1 MTFFLH
7 FACRFKMCLNTLC
20 GVAAQLRVHTVVFEQ
35 TQPLQETPARCCFCY
50 FNSFSQKRCQEIVFS
65 QRCSEMFCCACAEE
79 LRNNFLAL
87 QHGAVRR
94 HKCEMGSAKKPKSK
108 HVQTFTSSAWEFLFV
123 DGSREDSGWSLMK
136 KDGRAPSP
144 FQSKECVPGLVDDFQ
159 PHSLKAVKSKRLPL
173 LTQTE
178 LQCYISEKGWFIV
191 SADVHQLCE
200 SLKAQPSKLLGL
212 LDSAWF
218 IYARNQI
225 RFEEWKQGR
234 RALEEKA
241 IEAASSLYVR
251 PPLPPPRPPLRVRLL
266 LLLLPAGLFS
276 AGLMKYYVSVPE
288 AGPRPSR

>member
-1 MTFFLH
+1 MEWQRSCAFT
-7 FACRFKMCLNTLC
+7 
-20 GVAAQLRVHTVVFEQ
+20 QLSLSKHSPSRRRPLDVVFVIL
-35 TQPLQETPARCCFCY
+35 TASHRKDVKKLFSARDA
-50 FNSFSQKRCQEIVFS
+50 
-65 QRCSEMFCCACAEE
+65 QRCSVCACAEE

-200 SLKAQPSKLLGL
+200 
-212 LDSAWF
+212 
-218 IYARNQI
+218 
-225 RFEEWKQGR
+225 
-234 RALEEKA
+234 
-241 IEAASSLYVR
+241 
-251 PPLPPPRPPLRVRLL
+251 
-266 LLLLPAGLFS
+266 
-276 AGLMKYYVSVPE
+276 MM
-288 AGPRPSR
+288 